1 MTVFFELPASVYLKI
16 LIAFIAV
23 IIFSRWLAKKMIN
36 AGKSKA
42 YTNNAKTLIYSG
54 FAYVAFVW
62 LVFNV
67 ITYERQTKFNQ
78 DKWMAEKNKR
88 YEMAADLIQSGIVAG
103 KDSIEVKSLI
113 GEPDLRNVA
122 SQIWNYNMGEG
133 GGGFGFTL
141 HYLLVE
147 FKGDTVSHVLHHE
160 IVD

>member
-1 MTVFFELPASVYLKI
+1 
-16 LIAFIAV
+16 
-23 IIFSRWLAKKMIN
+23 MIN

-103 KDSIEVKSLI
+103 KDSIEIKALI
-113 GEPDLRNVA
+113 GEPDLRNDT

-133 GGGFGFTL
+133 GGEFGFSMHHL
-141 HYLLVE
+141 VVE
-147 FKGDTVSHVLHHE
+147 FAADSVSNIWHQR
-160 IVD
+160 ITD